1 MLRGGSELP
10 NRHTNVRAKPRR
22 PGAGCDDEPLG
33 TRSRI
38 EGGQRRCL
46 REEPLMIGNARAWLM
61 LALVIALLALTISA
75 VAPASAAEDR
85 CIAVAN
91 VPGLTFVQP
100 ARFRLAEAKAG
111 EVRISYIGHSTFLI
125 ESAKGVKIAT
135 DYNDYVRPPVLPDI
149 ATMNR
154 AHSTHFS
161 MAPDPAI
168 RYVLRGWNPEGGP
181 AMHDVTYEDVRVRN
195 VPTNIRSYAGGGT
208 DEFGNSI
215 FIFEMGTL
223 CIAHLGH
230 LHHTLSPEQ
239 VARIGQMDVVL
250 APVDGSYTL
259 DTPGMI
265 EVLRDLKA
273 PLVIPMHYFSS
284 FTLSRFLDA
293 AREHFEVKTSA
304 DPSVMVSRATLPA
317 RPQILVLPG
326 S

>member
-1 MLRGGSELP
+1 MI
-10 NRHTNVRAKPRR
+10 RHCRIWFA
-22 PGAGCDDEPLG
+22 PLV
-33 TRSRI
+33 TTAV
-38 EGGQRRCL
+38 L
-46 REEPLMIGNARAWLM
+46 VLFAM
-61 LALVIALLALTISA
+61 LAT
-75 VAPASAAEDR
+75 PASAAEDR
-85 CIAVAN
+85 CIAVADA
-91 VPGLTFVQP
+91 PGLRYVQQ
-100 ARFRLAEAKAG
+100 ARFRLADAKAG
-111 EVRISYIGHSTFLI
+111 EIRISYVGHSTFLI

-135 DYNDYVRPPVLPDI
+135 DYNDYVRPAVLPDI

-154 AHSTHFS
+154 AHSTHFTTS
-161 MAPDPAI
+161 PDPAI
-168 RYVLRGWNPEGGP
+168 RHVLRGWNPEGGP
-181 AMHDVTYEDVRVRN
+181 AIHDVTYEDVRVRN

-230 LHHTLSPEQ
+230 LHHTLSQQQ

-273 PLVIPMHYFSS
+273 PLIIPMHYFSS

-293 AREHFEVKTSA
+293 AREHFEIKTSA
-304 DPSVMVSRATLPA
+304 DPSITVSRSSLPA
-317 RPQILVLPG
+317 RPQVLVLPG
-326 S
+326 N